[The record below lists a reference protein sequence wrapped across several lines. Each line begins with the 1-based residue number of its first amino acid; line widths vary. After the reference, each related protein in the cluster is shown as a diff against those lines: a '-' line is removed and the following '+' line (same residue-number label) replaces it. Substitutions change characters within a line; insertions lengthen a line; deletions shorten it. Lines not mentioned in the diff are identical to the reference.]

1 MSIFYL
7 CGLVGII
14 IFAMAAKELGKGLI
28 KVCQYDEAAEKY
40 NAQLN
45 REDEIY
51 AALTACQEDSE

>member
-45 REDEIY
+45 REDEVY
-51 AALTACQEDSE
+51 AALTANENE

>member
-40 NAQLN
+40 NTQLN
-45 REDEIY
+45 KEDEIY
-51 AALTACQEDSE
+51 AALTANENE